1 MRMSYFNIDNTVD
14 VGVFLGALIF
24 VASEGFGSYARP
36 LGSFL
41 VVCSWLN
48 LSSFLT
54 QLPLEI
60 GLHIVMF
67 TKILWTVANLG
78 LLFFIFIVAFGLGFH
93 IILHNEVAAPESG
106 FADNIFWSFLKSYV
120 MMIGEMDYGGLI
132 VDKCFIL
139 FMVND

>member
-1 MRMSYFNIDNTVD
+1 MRKSYFNIDNTVD

-36 LGSFL
+36 FGSFL

-48 LSSFLT
+48 LTSFLT
-54 QLPLEI
+54 QLPLDT

-67 TKILWTVANLG
+67 TKILRTVAELG

-93 IILHNEVAAPESG
+93 IILHNEVEAPESG

-132 VDKCFIL
+132 IDKCFI
-139 FMVND
+139 FSIVNV